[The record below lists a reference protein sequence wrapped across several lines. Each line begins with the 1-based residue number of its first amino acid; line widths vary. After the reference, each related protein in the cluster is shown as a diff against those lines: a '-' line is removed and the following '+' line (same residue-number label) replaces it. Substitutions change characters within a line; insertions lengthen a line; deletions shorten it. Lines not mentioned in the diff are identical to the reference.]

1 MKIDI
6 KCKGFT
12 EFDVEDLL
20 DFQGDLKTL
29 SDTNYKKFK
38 AEMIELGFSEPIS
51 VWISPEKKPYILNGH
66 QRRKTLLK
74 LKEEGYEIP
83 PIPVN
88 LVEADDLK
96 QAKRKVLALTSQFGE
111 MSEDGLI
118 DFCEKNS
125 FDVSEIIKDFRFPE
139 IQGMIDKIPE
149 LPGNI
154 DDVLEN
160 KKSTNIVTGDI
171 FEIGDHRLICG
182 DSTVKENWD
191 KLMQGKVADLY
202 ISDPP
207 YGVKYEGKTKEALTI
222 KNDSMS
228 AEDTHKL
235 FKDAFMNVLCNL
247 KIGGAIY
254 ATVPAV
260 GLLQVGFMQVML
272 EQECLRQCM
281 LWNKGQ
287 MVLGHSDYHYA
298 HEPILYGWKP
308 GGSHYFTSDRTKTTV
323 LNFKKPSKSEI
334 HPTMKPVELWCEMIN
349 NSSKTGD
356 IVIDS
361 FLGSGTTMVACHQL
375 NRICCGVELD
385 PVYCQAIIDRMISI
399 DKTLIIKRN
408 GEPWG

>member
-254 ATVPAV
+254 ATVPA

>member
-254 ATVPAV
+254 ATVPP